1 MLVKR
6 PAVWRRGIIMKSIY
20 IFGASEYGKRAYY
33 ELKERYRV
41 IHFVDNSK
49 RKQGTEFI
57 DGITVVSP

>member
-1 MLVKR
+1 
-6 PAVWRRGIIMKSIY
+6 MKSIY